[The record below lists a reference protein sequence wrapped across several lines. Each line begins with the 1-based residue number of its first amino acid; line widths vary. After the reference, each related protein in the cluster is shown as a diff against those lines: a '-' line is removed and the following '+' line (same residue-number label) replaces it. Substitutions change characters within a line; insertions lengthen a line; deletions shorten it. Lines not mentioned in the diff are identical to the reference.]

1 VTDQKPAPGRR
12 QAILFVIVLAAAAV
26 AFALPFRQPNC
37 NTSSHYVV
45 VQMIASGHET
55 IDRIHGES
63 CDISWW
69 RGHYFANKAPGL
81 ALATTPWYLALHALG
96 VIRPDPLST
105 ASFPRA
111 MRAIPRRDLWL
122 MGLWGAVLPALGLLV
137 LVRSVANQLAP
148 GTGIVASVTLAFA
161 TLLLPFSSLFFAHS
175 LSAFLVFAAFA
186 LVLDTDGANWRRIG
200 IAGLLMGFGVAVEY
214 PVGLLLLALGA
225 YVAARR
231 PRLARSAVFAL
242 AALVGLVPLAAY
254 DVWTFGSPFHLSYIG
269 AVTVPGVTGHDV
281 LGANSAGFFGVAMPH
296 LSRGL
301 QVLFGSRGLLTLGPV
316 VALAPLG
323 WVLFWRAGRRH
334 EAVFLSGVVAIYIL
348 YNAAYYSPLGG
359 ATPGPRF
366 LIPILPFMVLA
377 VAPVICTWPLS
388 VLVLAIPSA
397 AILLAAHLTQPLISP
412 PYEPGDWWHWLHT
425 DGFSSTVLSPGAH
438 GWLPAVPIALAA
450 LLATAAAIAS
460 VRSVDRVDL
469 QPALICAFGW
479 LAAFVAFPHLARS
492 FLGAVA
498 IIATLT
504 VVVLASRRGAVGLAL
519 TAMTC
524 SAIVV
529 VHRHAAPSAILAVGA
544 LATAL
549 LVTKWSRLTRPG
561 VLSSRG

>member
-1 VTDQKPAPGRR
+1 MTDQGITPGRR
-12 QAILFVIVLAAAAV
+12 QAILFIVVFAAAAV
-26 AFALPFRQPNC
+26 AFALPYRQPNC
-37 NTSSHYVV
+37 NTSSHYAL
-45 VQMIASGHET
+45 VQMIANGDKT

-69 RGHYFANKAPGL
+69 HNHYFANKAPGL
-81 ALATTPWYLALHALG
+81 ALATTPWYLALDGLG
-96 VIRPDPLST
+96 VIRTDPLS
-105 ASFPRA
+105 AAPFPRA

-137 LVRSVANQLAP
+137 LVRSVADRLAP
-148 GTGIVASVTLAFA
+148 GTGIAASATLAFA
-161 TLLLPFSSLFFAHS
+161 TLLLPFSSLFFAHA

-186 LVLDTDGANWRRIG
+186 LVLDTEGLNWRRLG
-200 IAGLLMGFGVAVEY
+200 AAGLLMGFGAVVEY
-214 PVGLLLLALGA
+214 PVGVLLLALGA

-231 PRLARSAVFAL
+231 PRLARSAMFA
-242 AALVGLVPLAAY
+242 AGALVGLAPLAAY
-254 DVWTFGSPFHLSYIG
+254 DIWTFGSPLHLSYIG
-269 AVTVPGVTGHDV
+269 AVTIPGVTGHDV

-316 VALAPLG
+316 VALAPVG
-323 WVLFWRAGRRH
+323 WVLFWRSGRRR

-366 LIPILPFMVLA
+366 LIPILPFLVLA
-377 VAPVICTWPLS
+377 VAPVVRTWPLS
-388 VLVLAIPSA
+388 VVVLAIPSA
-397 AILLAAHLTQPLISP
+397 AILLASHVTQPLISP

-425 DGFSSTVLSPGAH
+425 SGFSSTVLSPGTH
-438 GWLPAVPIALAA
+438 GWLPAAPVVLAA

-469 QPALICAFGW
+469 RLALICAIGW

-498 IIATLT
+498 IVATLT
-504 VVVLASRRGAVGLAL
+504 VIVVASRRGPIGLAL
-519 TAMTC
+519 TAITC
-524 SAIVV
+524 AAIVV
-529 VHRHAAPSAILAVGA
+529 VHRHAAPSAIFAVGA
-544 LATAL
+544 LATAVL
-549 LVTKWSRLTRPG
+549 LTGSRRARRG
-561 VLSSRG
+561 FLSSSG